1 MHTQTH
7 EARLHTIVRS
17 DGTQRDRMT
26 LVDPKLDDPPVDLP
40 APTGGL
46 WTAPPPHRAAA
57 CFEDDSDSSMRGA
70 GIAFAAAGIALAVLV
85 VVFAPQIG
93 AALLGLLAF
102 WGAR

>member
-26 LVDPKLDDPPVDLP
+26 LVDPKLDNPPVDLP

-46 WTAPPPHRAAA
+46 WTEPPPHRAAA

-70 GIAFAAAGIALAVLV
+70 GVAFAAAGI
-85 VVFAPQIG
+85 IG
-93 AALLGLLAF
+93 ACLVIYHAHTIATWILEVLK
-102 WGAR
+102 

>member
-26 LVDPKLDDPPVDLP
+26 LVDPKLDNPPVDLP

-46 WTAPPPHRAAA
+46 WTKPPPRRAAA
-57 CFEDDSDSSMRGA
+57 SFEEDRSSMRGA
-70 GIAFAAAGIALAVLV
+70 AIGFALAGVVGAALLLAFA
-85 VVFAPQIG
+85 PKIG